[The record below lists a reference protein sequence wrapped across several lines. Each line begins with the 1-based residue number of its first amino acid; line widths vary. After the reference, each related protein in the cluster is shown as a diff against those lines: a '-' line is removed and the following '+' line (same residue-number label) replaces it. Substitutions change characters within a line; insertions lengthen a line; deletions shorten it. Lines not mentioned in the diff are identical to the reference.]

1 MRRNIYLNLNL
12 MVIEISNHQD
22 QLAGRSAQECKL
34 PGGIKCHVLV
44 ICRHQIVKKPVTQGG
59 FAVTQSKEICIEPL
73 QFPFLIGQQGSVPS
87 PVVVPAP
94 DGVDRPVVEDGG
106 TAIPSAETLFV
117 H

>member
-1 MRRNIYLNLNL
+1 
-12 MVIEISNHQD
+12 
-22 QLAGRSAQECKL
+22 
-34 PGGIKCHVLV
+34 
-44 ICRHQIVKKPVTQGG
+44 GG

-117 H
+117 HSTLTQLLAEIDHHRVEIHACGDNHGCPPPLSILQEKI